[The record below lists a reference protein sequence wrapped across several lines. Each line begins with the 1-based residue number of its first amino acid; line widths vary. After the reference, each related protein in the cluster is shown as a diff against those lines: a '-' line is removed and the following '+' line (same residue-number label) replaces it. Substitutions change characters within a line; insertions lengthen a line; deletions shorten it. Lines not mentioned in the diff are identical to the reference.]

1 MARFLRYGD
10 SYINLHYVVKVEMQ
24 RGDVNYI
31 NIMAVG
37 DSENAL
43 LQIEEKD
50 INKAEN
56 MFCKLRTVLEAENL
70 IS

>member
-10 SYINLHYVVKVEMQ
+10 SYINLHYVVKVEMK
-24 RGDVNYI
+24 RGDMNYI

-37 DSENAL
+37 DSEHAL

-50 INKAEN
+50 INRAESI
-56 MFCKLRTVLEAENL
+56 FCSLRSVLDAENL
-70 IS
+70 IK